1 MNRIMVIGCPGS
13 GKSTF
18 SKALHE
24 ITDIP
29 LYHLDMMYW
38 NADRTTVDKAV
49 FREKLSG
56 TIQKSQWIIDGNYGS
71 TIELRLQACDTVIFL
86 DYPVDVCLNGIR
98 ERRGKARTDMPWIE
112 KSDEEDAE
120 FIEFIKNYNSQNRPE
135 VMALLDKY
143 SDREIYIFKSRNEA
157 DEFLK
162 HTNQNDL

>member
-56 TIQKSQWIIDGNYGS
+56 TIIPN
-71 TIELRLQACDTVIFL
+71 L
-86 DYPVDVCLNGIR
+86 
-98 ERRGKARTDMPWIE
+98 
-112 KSDEEDAE
+112 
-120 FIEFIKNYNSQNRPE
+120 
-135 VMALLDKY
+135 
-143 SDREIYIFKSRNEA
+143 
-157 DEFLK
+157 
-162 HTNQNDL
+162 